1 MRVER
6 AAGYLQA
13 AEAAR
18 QVVLRLRRQLQA
30 FQCIR
35 YFHAFQSWFW
45 RHSSKCASVRVG
57 RSRFHASSNSARAS
71 NVSPVP
77 LVCCP
82 GSQPGQK
89 PQVHAHCDSGNRNA
103 GTNSDVADADVAE
116 VDDPA
121 AVRTLCWSAG
131 KFGHAKKL
139 PDFLTNGTGAS
150 ARSHTVIT
158 WPRSHV
164 KPLIARSTS

>member
-1 MRVER
+1 MPRCRGEMPGCASSER
-6 AAGYLQA
+6 LVISKPQKQRAKSFFVCVGSF
-13 AEAAR
+13 R
-18 QVVLRLRRQLQA
+18 P
-30 FQCIR
+30 FTCIR
-35 YFHAFQSWFW
+35 YFHAFQSRFW

-121 AVRTLCWSAG
+121 AVRTLGWSAG
-131 KFGHAKKL
+131 KFGHGKKL
-139 PDFLTNGTGAS
+139 PRFSDKWDGGFGPESYRNHLA
-150 ARSHTVIT
+150 
-158 WPRSHV
+158 
-164 KPLIARSTS
+164 